1 MFTIKEILIPR
12 SNGLNLAPLAI
23 EKLEKPFE
31 YVIKEALFAFPYKPD
46 NYYYVI
52 SVRAEREVPEDDFLL
67 IIDPDVKPSEGDL
80 FVYEIDDV
88 PGVKKF
94 VPRLHNDCHILGTVA
109 HASKASSI
117 NIEQLSTPD

>member
-12 SNGLNLAPLAI
+12 SNGLNLAPIAI

-31 YVIKEALFAFPYKPD
+31 YAIKEALFSFPYKPD

-52 SVRAEREVPEDDFLL
+52 CVQAEKAEVEDDFLL
-67 IIDPDVKPSEGDL
+67 IIDPDVKPNEGDL
-80 FVYEIDDV
+80 FVSEFNSIPAV
-88 PGVKKF
+88 QKF
-94 VPRLHNDCHILGTVA
+94 VFRLHNDCRILGTVA

-117 NIEQLSTPD
+117 NMDPL